1 MKNNET
7 KTPENKNA
15 IAITRKATSYVN
27 KYNQAM
33 QGIEKSAWNLC
44 KVVYDTVNAP
54 DFKEVFGTMTEY
66 SKALN
71 VSKSSLS
78 KYYKAYERRTLLLEN
93 NPDNNAYSVTQIAE
107 MGAIEIEETM
117 AFVEVEK
124 VTTEDTAIEIREKA
138 KHYLNKD
145 TETEEETTEEETTEE
160 TTEEETEEVIYM
172 AYKGKQYTITNP
184 DYIATIKELLEM

>member
-1 MKNNET
+1 MKNEN

-15 IAITRKATSYVN
+15 VAITRKATSYVN

-44 KVVYDTVNAP
+44 KVVFETVNAP

-138 KHYLNKD
+138 KHYLTKETEATDN
-145 TETEEETTEEETTEE
+145 TETEEETTEEET
-160 TTEEETEEVIYM
+160 EVIYM
-172 AYKGKQYTITNP
+172 VYKGKQYTITNP
-184 DYIATIKELLEM
+184 DYITTIKELLEM